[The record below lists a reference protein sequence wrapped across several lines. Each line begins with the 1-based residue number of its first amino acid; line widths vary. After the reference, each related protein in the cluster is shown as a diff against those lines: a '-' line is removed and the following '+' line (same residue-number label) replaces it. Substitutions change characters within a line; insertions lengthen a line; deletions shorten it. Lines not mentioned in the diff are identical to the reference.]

1 MRSLDREHCA
11 RSVMFMLAVAFL
23 VLIVGL
29 RETLLRKP
37 EVVGGDEVMHVCVSL
52 IHDHTV

>member
-1 MRSLDREHCA
+1 
-11 RSVMFMLAVAFL
+11 MFMLAVAFL